1 MFGIIGE
8 TRNLYY
14 IIVRE
19 EELII
24 SNTNLKKDKIKN
36 VIKQLK
42 TGDINAVPKDIK
54 RIIKKKYAFPITLD
68 IVTTV
73 YLFSNNK
80 DLYEIG
86 NLIEHI
92 FFTLYQIQSEINYF
106 SYIFK
111 KIQNRQNRK
120 FLKKD

>member
-1 MFGIIGE
+1 MFGVIGE
-8 TRNLYY
+8 TTRNLYY

-42 TGDINAVPKDIK
+42 TGDINVVPKDVK

-92 FFTLYQIQSEINYF
+92 FFTLYQIQSYINYY
-106 SYIFK
+106 SLLFK
-111 KIQNRQNRK
+111 KI
-120 FLKKD
+120 LKKD

>member
-1 MFGIIGE
+1 MFGIIGK
-8 TRNLYY
+8 TSNLYY

-42 TGDINAVPKDIK
+42 TGDINAVSKDIK

-80 DLYEIG
+80 DLCEIG

-92 FFTLYQIQSEINYF
+92 FFTIYKIQSELDDLYNYQ
-106 SYIFK
+106 IFK
-111 KIQNRQNRK
+111 KLI
-120 FLKKD
+120 FKKLTGTA